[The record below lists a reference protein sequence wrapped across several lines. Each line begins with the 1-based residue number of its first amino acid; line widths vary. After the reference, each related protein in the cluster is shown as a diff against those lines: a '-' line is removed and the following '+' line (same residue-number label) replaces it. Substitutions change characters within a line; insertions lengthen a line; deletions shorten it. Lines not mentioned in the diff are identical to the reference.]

1 MKGKGINDVHFQRTR
16 SANEESVM
24 RKSMGKKGRFCV
36 FDESSVHNKRT
47 GNMLVRSILFV

>member
-1 MKGKGINDVHFQRTR
+1 MTFIFKR

-24 RKSMGKKGRFCV
+24 RKKVWGKNDGFACLMEAQ
-36 FDESSVHNKRT
+36 FNNKRT